1 MTTEWNSFR
10 KKPLNGAEIE
20 YMFNWDDTRVTT
32 FLDGEL
38 LDGTDWDIDVIRWRY
53 TPLDNGGE
61 RE

>member
-32 FLDGEL
+32 FLDGKL
-38 LDGTDWDIDVIRWRY
+38 QDGTDWDIDVILWRY
-53 TPLDNGGE
+53 TPLDNQAGQ
-61 RE
+61 